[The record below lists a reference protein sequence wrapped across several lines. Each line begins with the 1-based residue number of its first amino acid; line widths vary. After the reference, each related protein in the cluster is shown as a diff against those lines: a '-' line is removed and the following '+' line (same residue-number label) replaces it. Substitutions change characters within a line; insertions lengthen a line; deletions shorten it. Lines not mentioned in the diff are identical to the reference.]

1 MQYYSI
7 LAYRTMIFF
16 ERRRNFGESGRCESD
31 EKMKKNEFLK
41 YSVSVAIAVVLL
53 YFSFRDVNWSDFY
66 DGLRNCKWEWI
77 GVAMLAGVASFWF
90 RAVRWRQF
98 LLPIDSTTSRKVTF
112 NAINIGNF
120 ANLVLPRVG
129 EFVRCGFI
137 TRHSASDEK
146 GRLAS
151 YDKVL
156 GTVVAERSLDVIT
169 LLSLVLVMTICM
181 WNRFGTFLTDNIFQ
195 PFSEKFNLGFGLLL
209 AVVAAVMLIAVLA
222 VWKFRTKSKVFAKV
236 SGFAEGLVKGLV
248 SCFKMKNWWLFV
260 LNTVIIWTMYWLM
273 SFSVLIA
280 VKFMDV
286 AALSPEMADSVCK
299 LSELG
304 ALDALFLMLVGS
316 LSSLVPIPGGF
327 GAFHYIV
334 ALALSSVYGVPFPT
348 GIMFATLSHESQTIT
363 MIVTGLCSYA
373 SESADLRK

>member
-1 MQYYSI
+1 
-7 LAYRTMIFF
+7 
-16 ERRRNFGESGRCESD
+16 
-31 EKMKKNEFLK
+31 MKKNEFLK

-53 YFSFRDVNWSDFY
+53 YFSFRDVSWSDFY
-66 DGLRNCKWEWI
+66 AGLCNCKWEWI
-77 GVAMLAGVASFWF
+77 AVAMLAGVASFWF
-90 RAVRWRQF
+90 RAVRWRQL
-98 LLPIDSTTSRKVTF
+98 LLPVDEGTSRKVTF

-137 TRHSASDEK
+137 TRHSSFDGKE
-146 GRLAS
+146 RLAS

-156 GTVVAERSLDVIT
+156 GTVVAERSLDVLT
-169 LLSLVLVMTICM
+169 LLSLVLAMTICM
-181 WNRFGTFLTDNIFQ
+181 WSRFGKFLTDNIFQ
-195 PFSEKFNLGFGLLL
+195 PISERLNLGLGLLL
-209 AVVAAVMLIAVLA
+209 AGVAALLLVAVFY
-222 VWKFRTKSKVFAKV
+222 VWKYRNRSKLLAKL
-236 SGFAEGLVKGLV
+236 SAFAEGLVKGLV

-260 LNTVIIWTMYWLM
+260 LNTILIWTMYWLM
-273 SFSVLIA
+273 SYSVLMA

-286 AALSPEMADSVCK
+286 SVLSPEMADSVSK
-299 LSELG
+299 LAGLG
-304 ALDALFLMLVGS
+304 ALDALFLMLAGS

-334 ALALSSVYGVPFPT
+334 ALALSSVYGVPFAT

-373 SESADLRK
+373 SESLGFRKESC

>member
-1 MQYYSI
+1 
-7 LAYRTMIFF
+7 
-16 ERRRNFGESGRCESD
+16 
-31 EKMKKNEFLK
+31 MKKNEILK

-77 GVAMLAGVASFWF
+77 GVAMLAGVVSFWF
-90 RAVRWRQF
+90 RGVRWRQF
-98 LLPIDSTTSRKVTF
+98 LLPIDGDTSRKVTF

-137 TRHSASDEK
+137 TRHSSFDGKE
-146 GRLAS
+146 RLAS

-156 GTVVAERSLDVIT
+156 GTVVAERSLDVLT
-169 LLSLVLVMTICM
+169 LLSLVLVMTVCM
-181 WNRFGTFLTDNIFQ
+181 WNRFGTFLKDNIFL
-195 PFSEKFNLGFGLLL
+195 PFSEKLNLGLGLLL
-209 AVVAAVMLIAVLA
+209 AGAVAAVLIALLV
-222 VWKFRTKSKVFAKV
+222 VWKFRKRSKVLAKL
-236 SGFAEGLVKGLV
+236 SDFAEGLVKGLA
-248 SCFKMKNWWLFV
+248 SCLKMKNWWLFV
-260 LNTVIIWTMYWLM
+260 LNTVLIWTMYWLM
-273 SFSVLIA
+273 SFSVLMA
-280 VKFMDV
+280 VKYMDV
-286 AALSPEMADSVCK
+286 SALSPEMADSVSK
-299 LSELG
+299 LAGLG

-363 MIVTGLCSYA
+363 MIVTGLCSYT
-373 SESADLRK
+373 SESVAFRK